1 MFRKAKI
8 KGPMGRIY
16 LPALLI
22 IYALGITEFLILDRP
37 LYTNLLAGVFFIA
50 MGIIQMKRYHL
61 LANLILGILLGTG
74 CWHILAI
81 PYYGPIIEEGF
92 FSYFSL
98 ITYIIHVFVLVLF
111 LILAWPV
118 LYGHEK
124 LEANTRRLFK
134 LASLW
139 ITESS
144 DGFTDRPYSAGK
156 LNATSQEIAGL
167 IRFLSGK
174 SIGRAY
180 HQGESIFLAFSLG
193 KSPLKVN
200 DPREISYVMFDKE
213 GNMSVHISEFD
224 YRQYKKRLTFDQLC
238 NSLGEVFK
246 RFLKYYKDGNDA
258 RIISELKSV

>member
-1 MFRKAKI
+1 MLKKAKI

-16 LPALLI
+16 PPALVI
-22 IYALGITEFLILDRP
+22 IYIFAVVEYFVLGPPF
-37 LYTNLLAGVFFIA
+37 YSNFLAGVFFIV
-50 MGIIQMKRYHL
+50 MGIVQMQRSHL
-61 LANLILGILLGTG
+61 LSVLILGILLGTG
-74 CWHILAI
+74 CWHILVI
-81 PYYGPIIEEGF
+81 TEGLIIEEGF
-92 FSYFSL
+92 FSFFSV

-134 LASLW
+134 LASIW

-144 DGFTDRPYSAGK
+144 DGFTDRPFSAGK
-156 LNATSQEIAGL
+156 PDASNKEIMGL
-167 IRFLSGK
+167 IRFLSGR

-193 KSPLKVN
+193 RSPLKVN
-200 DPREISYVMFDKE
+200 DPHEISYVMFDKQ
-213 GNMSVHISEFD
+213 GSMSVHISEFD

-246 RFLKYYKDGNDA
+246 RFLEYYKAGNDA